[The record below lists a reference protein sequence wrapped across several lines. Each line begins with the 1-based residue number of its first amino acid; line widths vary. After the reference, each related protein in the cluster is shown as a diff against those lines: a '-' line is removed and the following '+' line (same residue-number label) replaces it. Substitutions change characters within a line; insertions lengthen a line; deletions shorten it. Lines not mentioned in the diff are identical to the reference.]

1 MIRLLIADD
10 HAIVR
15 SGLKQVFAMA
25 PDLQVMG
32 EAVNGAEVL
41 DSLRQQLPDLLLL
54 DINMPGLS
62 GPDLIA
68 RIRAHWTKLPILVLS
83 MHNEAQVA
91 ARVLKSGANGYVT
104 KDSEMEVLLG
114 AIRRVA
120 GGGKFIA
127 PELAEKLVFD
137 LSLGSDAAPHS
148 TLSDR
153 ELEIFHLLAA
163 GKGVNEIARQLC
175 ISNKTVSTHKT
186 RLMEK
191 LNVESTAELVR
202 YALQH
207 GLIS

>member
-15 SGLKQVFAMA
+15 SGLKQVFALA
-25 PDLQVMG
+25 PDLEVVG

-41 DSLRQQLPDLLLL
+41 DCLRQYEFDLLLL

-68 RIRAHWTKLPILVLS
+68 RVKAHRADLPILVLS

-91 ARVLKSGANGYVT
+91 TCVLKAGANGYVT
-104 KDSEMEVLLG
+104 KDSEMDVLLG

-137 LSLGSDAAPHS
+137 TSMSSEKPPHTS
-148 TLSDR
+148 LSDR
-153 ELEIFHLLAA
+153 ELEVFRLLVA
-163 GKGVNEIARQLC
+163 GRGVNEIVEQLC
-175 ISNKTVSTHKT
+175 ISNKTVGTHKT

-191 LNVESTAELVR
+191 LNLASVAELTR
-202 YALQH
+202 YAL
-207 GLIS
+207 LS